1 MRPFVFK
8 ILNLNNHAIPVGK
21 IPKYITD
28 IIDSVEGFNIQGFSK
43 IKVNGR
49 SIIVD
54 QIKIEPVTFSFSL
67 LLIFKVITPPIT
79 YQVDPSRIKSAAI
92 KLFSFIKKSSE
103 NKNTIPENPIN
114 NPIVFNKLNFS
125 PFKKK

>member
-1 MRPFVFK
+1 MYETCEWKINPFVFK

-28 IIDSVEGFNIQGFSK
+28 IIEFVEGFNIQGFSK
-43 IKVNGR
+43 IKANGK

-54 QIKIEPVTFSFSL
+54 QIKMETVTFSFSL

-79 YQVDPSRIKSAAI
+79 
-92 KLFSFIKKSSE
+92 
-103 NKNTIPENPIN
+103 
-114 NPIVFNKLNFS
+114 
-125 PFKKK
+125 

>member
-1 MRPFVFK
+1 MPIKTAINATTILDVIISLRKIYPKIIPNIGMIYETCEWNISPFVFK

-28 IIDSVEGFNIQGFSK
+28 IIESIDGFSVQGFSK
-43 IKVNGR
+43 IKVNGK

-79 YQVDPSRIKSAAI
+79 
-92 KLFSFIKKSSE
+92 
-103 NKNTIPENPIN
+103 
-114 NPIVFNKLNFS
+114 
-125 PFKKK
+125 

>member
-1 MRPFVFK
+1 MILDVIISFRNMYPKIIPNIGMIYETCEWNIRPFVFK

-28 IIDSVEGFNIQGFSK
+28 IMESVEGFNNHGFSK
-43 IKVNGR
+43 IKENGR

-67 LLIFKVITPPIT
+67 LLIFRVITPPIT
-79 YQVDPSRIKSAAI
+79 
-92 KLFSFIKKSSE
+92 
-103 NKNTIPENPIN
+103 
-114 NPIVFNKLNFS
+114 
-125 PFKKK
+125 

>member
-1 MRPFVFK
+1 MRPLVFK

-28 IIDSVEGFNIQGFSK
+28 IMESVEGFNNHGFSK
-43 IKVNGR
+43 IKENGR

-67 LLIFKVITPPIT
+67 LPVSYTHLTLPTSDLV
-79 YQVDPSRIKSAAI
+79 
-92 KLFSFIKKSSE
+92 
-103 NKNTIPENPIN
+103 
-114 NPIVFNKLNFS
+114 
-125 PFKKK
+125 

>member
-1 MRPFVFK
+1 MYPKIIPNIGMIYETCEWNMRPFVFK

-21 IPKYITD
+21 IPRYITD
-28 IIDSVEGFNIQGFSK
+28 IIESVEGFNIQGFSK

-79 YQVDPSRIKSAAI
+79 
-92 KLFSFIKKSSE
+92 
-103 NKNTIPENPIN
+103 
-114 NPIVFNKLNFS
+114 
-125 PFKKK
+125 